1 MTGRAK
7 SPQQTRILGVDIGGS
22 GIKGAAV
29 DMKRGELLTERYR
42 VATPDGAPP
51 GKVAD
56 AVADLCAHFEWSG
69 PMGCTFP
76 APIKGGVAYTAA
88 NVDDAWIGT
97 NAEALLGEKTGCPVL
112 VVNDADAAG
121 VAEMRFGAGK
131 GEQGVVM
138 MLTLGTGIGTAIF
151 TDGYLLPNTELGH
164 LKVRGKDAEHRAAA
178 RIRNEERLSWEQWAK
193 RLNEYVAYLEALFWP
208 DLFIVGGGVSR
219 KHAKFLPL
227 LKARARIEPAA
238 MLNNAGIVGAAIMAG
253 ERLKTS

>member
-22 GIKGAAV
+22 GIKGAVV
-29 DMKRGELLTERYR
+29 DVKRGELLTERYR

-51 GKVAD
+51 DKVAE
-56 AVADLCAHFEWSG
+56 AVADLVAHFEWTG

-97 NAEALLGEKTGCPVL
+97 NVEALLGEKTGAPVVAL
-112 VVNDADAAG
+112 NDADAAG

-131 GEQGVVM
+131 GEKGVVM

-151 TDGYLLPNTELGH
+151 TEGRLLPNTELGH

-178 RIRNEERLSWEQWAK
+178 RIRKEESLSWEQWAK

-219 KHAKFLPL
+219 KHEKFLPL
-227 LKARARIEPAA
+227 LKAQARIVPAA
-238 MLNNAGIVGAAIMAG
+238 MLNNAGIVGAAVMAG
-253 ERLKTS
+253 ERLKGS